1 MANPFV
7 ILLMGTVGMI
17 IKLLCT
23 KHTCEAGKL
32 LLAHFKKLIKKKKSL
47 LCSVHLFFSL
57 KAKRDEATMAHI
69 MKLECN
75 YCFK

>member
-7 ILLMGTVGMI
+7 ILPTGTVGMI

-32 LLAHFKKLIKKKKSL
+32 LLAHFKKLIKKNKQVALLKKRQKERKVLNLRTASL
-47 LCSVHLFFSL
+47 
-57 KAKRDEATMAHI
+57 
-69 MKLECN
+69 
-75 YCFK
+75 

>member
-7 ILLMGTVGMI
+7 ILPTGTVGMI

-32 LLAHFKKLIKKKKSL
+32 LLAHFKKLIKKNICCVL
-47 LCSVHLFFSL
+47 YTFS
-57 KAKRDEATMAHI
+57 
-69 MKLECN
+69 
-75 YCFK
+75 FP

>member
-32 LLAHFKKLIKKKKSL
+32 LLAHFKKLIKKKKKFVVF
-47 LCSVHLFFSL
+47 CAPFLF
-57 KAKRDEATMAHI
+57 
-69 MKLECN
+69 LEG
-75 YCFK
+75 KER

>member
-7 ILLMGTVGMI
+7 ILLTQTVGMI

-32 LLAHFKKLIKKKKSL
+32 LLAHFKKLIKKIFVVFSAPF
-47 LCSVHLFFSL
+47 LF
-57 KAKRDEATMAHI
+57 
-69 MKLECN
+69 LEGTER
-75 YCFK
+75 